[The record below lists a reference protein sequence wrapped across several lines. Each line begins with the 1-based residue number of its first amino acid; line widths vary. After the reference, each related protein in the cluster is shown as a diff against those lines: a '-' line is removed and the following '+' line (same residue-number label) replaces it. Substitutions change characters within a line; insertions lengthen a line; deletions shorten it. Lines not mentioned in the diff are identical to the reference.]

1 MKNEVMEKPES
12 LVERV
17 MAGEIEGRQ
26 LRGRPRK
33 RWGDVF

>member
-1 MKNEVMEKPES
+1 MEIPES

-26 LRGRPRK
+26 PRGRPRK
-33 RWGDVF
+33 RRGDVF